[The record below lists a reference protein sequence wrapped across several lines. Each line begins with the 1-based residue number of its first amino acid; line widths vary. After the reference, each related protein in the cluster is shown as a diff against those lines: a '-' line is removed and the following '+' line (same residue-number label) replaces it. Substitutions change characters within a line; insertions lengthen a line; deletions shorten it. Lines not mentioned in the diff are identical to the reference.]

1 VVDTGVVLAGA
12 EEAGVVVAE
21 VAEDSDVVV
30 AFGASVFASPC
41 PEGSTATSAQ
51 FQNSSP
57 KAPVP
62 LGPQQL
68 FSQVTQEAM
77 PPYTHS
83 ETLQP
88 SWAILLK

>member
-1 VVDTGVVLAGA
+1 M
-12 EEAGVVVAE
+12 
-21 VAEDSDVVV
+21 
-30 AFGASVFASPC
+30 
-41 PEGSTATSAQ
+41 SAQ

-83 ETLQP
+83 EALQP
-88 SWAILLK
+88 SWAIFLK